1 METLKEYL
9 KSSYGC
15 RDIRIFGADATLEG
29 YNVKFMV
36 IRKDDEYNSETF
48 VSHLELLDFVYDRW
62 SF

>member
-1 METLKEYL
+1 M

-15 RDIRIFGADATLEG
+15 RDIHIFGADATLEG

-48 VSHLELLDFVYDRW
+48 VSHLELLDFVYDR
-62 SF
+62 